1 MSDKIKQ
8 PRRPAWPGIL
18 AFVSMAASYSLHV
31 LYGRMH
37 WPGDSA
43 KRASADVLDALH
55 LGAFFMAIV
64 ALGFAFWCLAKGNRW
79 LGVIALALSI
89 GAILNSLICC

>member
-1 MSDKIKQ
+1 MSNGIKQ
-8 PRRPAWPGIL
+8 PQRPAWPGIL
-18 AFVSMAASYSLHV
+18 ALLSLAASYSLHL

-37 WPGDSA
+37 RPGSGA

-89 GAILNSLICC
+89 GAILNSLICF